1 MDKTSR
7 QVDFSAAPARVPR
20 FFLYGEPPRETTE
33 GFVHVETIA
42 DRSRLYDWRIS
53 PHAHRDLNQLL
64 LITAGRGEMRVES
77 SAVPFAGPAL
87 LIVPA
92 TLVHAFD
99 FERETTG
106 YVVSVAERSLRDLA
120 ARERALLAVFD
131 AAASISLGASARDAE
146 ELEDA
151 AVQLRRETV
160 WSAPAQRIAA
170 EARLAVLLVGV
181 ARALAHYGLIGG
193 SPRGPRAALVARF
206 RDVLDAR
213 FRSGWPLARYAREL
227 GVSAERLR
235 AACVDVTGK
244 PPVRLV
250 HERLMLEAK
259 RLLTYTHL
267 TVAETAYEL
276 GFTDPAYFSRFFSEH
291 AGEPPIAFR
300 RRMAAPDG

>member
-1 MDKTSR
+1 MDKTNR
-7 QVDFSAAPARVPR
+7 QLDFSGIPGRVPR
-20 FFLYGEPPRETTE
+20 FFLYGEPPREATE
-33 GFVHVETIA
+33 GFVHAETIA
-42 DRSRLYDWRIS
+42 DRSRLYDWKIS

-64 LITAGRGEMRVES
+64 LITAGGGRMRVES
-77 SAVPFAGPAL
+77 GAERFAAPAL

-92 TLVHAFD
+92 TLVHAFE
-99 FERETTG
+99 FERETVG
-106 YVVSVAERSLRDLA
+106 YVVSIAESSLRDVA
-120 ARERALLAVFD
+120 AREHALLAVFD
-131 AAASISLGASARDAE
+131 AAAAVSLAASAREAA
-146 ELEDA
+146 ELEEA

-170 EARLAVLLVGV
+170 EARLAILLVGV
-181 ARALAHYGLIGG
+181 SRALAHHGFVGG
-193 SPRGPRAALVARF
+193 SRRGPRAALVARF

-227 GVSAERLR
+227 GVGPERLR
-235 AACVDVTGK
+235 AACLDVTGR

-259 RLLTYTHL
+259 RLLAYTHL

-276 GFTDPAYFSRFFSEH
+276 GFADPAYFSRFFSEH

-300 RRMAAPDG
+300 RRMAGPDG